1 MPDAPA
7 DLATHHTWRPQNV
20 TDLDP
25 AQITTGLGWFSIG
38 LGLVELFGPRRLT
51 RTFGASYQ
59 TPLYQLAGVREL
71 ASGIGL
77 LLSRDKSPWLW
88 ARAAGDAMDIALLGI
103 GHGRH
108 RKGRVVTALL
118 TLAGI
123 AALDLWTAQ
132 RMQEREEQSVYGAGA
147 HAGGR
152 GWRLGAMDIERS
164 ITINRSPQELL
175 VLWQMPDTL
184 PRIMAHIADIQQ
196 LGEGRARWT
205 IPIPFGQ
212 PLSWQTEITEA
223 DPDRGLRFQSDQTAG
238 ALIPSGAVHF
248 SKAPASRGT
257 VMTLH
262 VRFNPPAGAAGRTVA
277 RLLGDAMPAALIDKS
292 LHYFKA
298 LAETGEIPTTAGQPA
313 ARADT
318 R

>member
-1 MPDAPA
+1 MPDAPG
-7 DLATHHTWRPQNV
+7 DLAAPKTWTQNV

-25 AQITTGLGWFSIG
+25 AQIAIGLGWFSIG

-51 RTFGASYQ
+51 RAFGASYQ
-59 TPLYQLAGVREL
+59 APLYQLAGVREI
-71 ASGIGL
+71 ASGVGL

-88 ARAAGDAMDIALLGI
+88 ARAAGDAMDIAVLGI
-103 GHGRH
+103 GHGRN

-118 TLAGI
+118 SLAGI

-132 RMQEREEQSVYGAGA
+132 RMQEREEQSAHGVGA
-147 HAGGR
+147 HTGSR

-164 ITINRSPQELL
+164 ITINKSPQELL
-175 VLWQMPDTL
+175 VLWQVPDTL
-184 PRIMAHIADIQQ
+184 PRIMAHIADIEQ
-196 LGEGRARWT
+196 LGQGRARWT
-205 IPIPFGQ
+205 IPAPFGQ
-212 PLSWQTEITEA
+212 SLAWQTEITHA
-223 DPDRGLRFQSDQTAG
+223 DPDTGLHFRSDQTAG
-238 ALIPSGAVHF
+238 ALIPSGAVRF
-248 SKAPASRGT
+248 SKAPGNRGT
-257 VMTLH
+257 VMTLR
-262 VRFNPPAGAAGRTVA
+262 VRFNPPGGAPGRVVA
-277 RLLGDAMPAALIDKS
+277 RLLGDAVPATLIDKS